1 MAWGDKKD
9 GDGDREEREP
19 KEVRPF
25 LDAHWSEALRQI
37 SHHCGLMDDHIE
49 KYYAKLYNSKND
61 DSGLKS
67 EEIFPVPQPDLVVRN
82 GVRPAK
88 SIQIVH
94 EENKLFKI
102 KVVIIHYGKDESYF
116 VSNTSA
122 RHFFDDALG
131 QEETADG
138 RTFPDRRAQD
148 HCTLMLRVRPG
159 EKPPVTP
166 CCALFRRC
174 IKKRDP
180 LCKWE
185 QEILDNAPARRGGPR
200 NREENNDSNGFG
212 RDSSGGGWDNGNGT
226 EQEASGG
233 GWGASTAEDTSNSGA
248 TW

>member
-138 RTFPDRRAQD
+138 VSRWAIACFLHATNPRCAAHLSRSPCSGPLHADASGPPRREAPR
-148 HCTLMLRVRPG
+148 HTLLR
-159 EKPPVTP
+159 PVP
-166 CCALFRRC
+166 SLH
-174 IKKRDP
+174 
-180 LCKWE
+180 
-185 QEILDNAPARRGGPR
+185 
-200 NREENNDSNGFG
+200 
-212 RDSSGGGWDNGNGT
+212 
-226 EQEASGG
+226 QEARPALQV
-233 GWGASTAEDTSNSGA
+233 GAGDPRQRARSPRRPPQPRGKQ
-248 TW
+248 